1 MSLLLG
7 GMTAIAAAQSAALK
21 SNEIFISHAD
31 PETESDL
38 KAAAPE
44 EAPVSAVYPDGEAKS
59 VAEDVWK
66 PQLQIQLQMT
76 VVEEA
81 TQQPG
86 QAPGPPRQFG
96 AHVTAPQFASVYCD
110 NISVNIIS
118 TDGSDSEYSLSCKS
132 PSHVRVVGL
141 QIDCDSLEIEAGQLT
156 MTNVRINQ
164 HGQLMTTEKLSM
176 SLPVFGVTTTKFAKP
191 LTEPLTDGFAPRPN
205 AAPRRFNAPGS
216 DSREPQPFGSDEAD
230 VPPRRHDFAPRD
242 RSLPSRPEVKPKPAV
257 DARSFQG
264 FG

>member
-1 MSLLLG
+1 LR
-7 GMTAIAAAQSAALK
+7 
-21 SNEIFISHAD
+21 
-31 PETESDL
+31 
-38 KAAAPE
+38 
-44 EAPVSAVYPDGEAKS
+44 
-59 VAEDVWK
+59 
-66 PQLQIQLQMT
+66 QL
-76 VVEEA
+76 
-81 TQQPG
+81 
-86 QAPGPPRQFG
+86 
-96 AHVTAPQFASVYCD
+96 
-110 NISVNIIS
+110 SVNIIS

-164 HGQLMTTEKLSM
+164 HGHLMTTEKLSM

-205 AAPRRFNAPGS
+205 AAPRRDIS
-216 DSREPQPFGSDEAD
+216 TLREAIAGNRSHSAAIRQPFGSDEAD